1 MRVVIQVGG
10 RCLLAVLL
18 TVFSSLSLSAHSR
31 EIHLDQHPWLE
42 PIWALNVGGSHYQSV
57 HGITFQADDCE
68 VAEWGPIDPSIFPQ
82 SLEIDYV
89 RVYEVAPAASEV
101 TN

>member
-18 TVFSSLSLSAHSR
+18 TVVSSLSPGAQSR
-31 EIHLDQHPWLE
+31 DIHLDQHPRLE
-42 PIWALNVGGSHYQSV
+42 PISALNLGSSHYQSV
-57 HGITFQADDCE
+57 HGVTFQVGDCE

>member
-1 MRVVIQVGG
+1 M
-10 RCLLAVLL
+10 LL
-18 TVFSSLSLSAHSR
+18 TVFSSLSLGAQSR
-31 EIHLDQHPWLE
+31 DIHLDQHPWLE
-42 PIWALNVGGSHYQSV
+42 PISALNLGSSHYQSV
-57 HGITFQADDCE
+57 HGVTFQVGDCE